1 MLPDHALHASSAV
14 AAHHARA
21 GGNCMEVA
29 RREWRGA
36 LLRSAGA
43 RCRTGQ
49 RSADDELI
57 HASARNQIGK
67 QQFFYVSGRA
77 DHLHQCRDLEAQ
89 SGSDHRQQRR
99 SSKRWGARRTSPG
112 CRSSAGLISGWQVGI
127 WISRARQRI
136 RLVGSRA
143 RCAHTG
149 ADRCRY
155 ARQTRDGQ
163 RAGDLLRAA
172 SFDTESTAIIVA
184 AGVAAFPRFF
194 KLCRTPAASRR
205 LPHDLQYEQRVSVC
219 LQGSTFSW

>member
-49 RSADDELI
+49 WSDNDELI
-57 HASARNQIGK
+57 HASARIQVGK
-67 QQFFYVSGRA
+67 QQFLNVGGRA

-99 SSKRWGARRTSPG
+99 SSKRWCARRTSPG
-112 CRSSAGLISGWQVGI
+112 GRSSAGLISGWQTGI

-155 ARQTRDGQ
+155 AGQTRDCQ
-163 RAGDLLRAA
+163 RAGDILRAA
-172 SFDTESTAIIVA
+172 SFDTESTAIIAAAVA
-184 AGVAAFPRFF
+184 TFPRFF

-205 LPHDLQYEQRVSVC
+205 LPHDLQYEQRASVC